1 MLNCCPLRAALMTK
15 RHNNVVRIVIQAI
28 EANNRKEI
36 TKSTTEQCIHWNQEI
51 RLPDNINDPRVISN
65 ALKEE
70 VMRRKPD
77 LWYYTVKR
85 NVSASELK
93 LHLIEITIP

>member
-1 MLNCCPLRAALMTK
+1 MISCCPLRAALMTNW
-15 RHNNVVRIVIQAI
+15 HNKIARIVAQAI
-28 EANNRKEI
+28 EANNREEVI
-36 TKSTTEQCIHWNQEI
+36 KSTTGQCIHWNQEI
-51 RLPDNINDPRVISN
+51 RLPDNINDQRVTPD

-85 NVSASELK
+85 NGSASELK
-93 LHLIEITIP
+93 LI